1 MPLMILVAD
10 DDLGIRLS
18 VSDYLEASGYSAISA
33 ENGFDALEMMQQ
45 YHPHLLVT
53 DIMMP
58 KMNGYEL
65 VRRVRKL
72 PAFRLLPV
80 IFLTEKGEAEERIR
94 GYQAGCDFYL
104 AKPFLVN
111 ELGAMVRNLLER
123 SQIVQSE
130 LQTRGSNPD
139 HPQESS
145 IEERLTANDLHLTQ
159 REQDVLGWLVDGLS
173 NVQIGESL
181 HLSPRTV
188 EKYVSSLLRKTTTNN
203 RAELVRFAMERG
215 LVNWNSPSKRDR
227 ESS

>member
-53 DIMMP
+53 DITMP

-80 IFLTEKGEAEERIR
+80 IFLTEKGGAEERIR